1 VTEEDARLELLKT
14 ELNAIDN
21 AIRNMDTIVFQI
33 KGWCVTAALA
43 IGGFAISTHTPAL
56 TLIGMVAVAGFY
68 LINSQFKVIQRQ
80 YITRNRALDAE
91 LKDVGIMQVLSG
103 KGSLQIVGTA
113 ILEFPKDTS
122 YWKTFRSALSKVLHE
137 ARLPS
142 TFTLYAFLLLCLI
155 VEAIVEFA

>member
-1 VTEEDARLELLKT
+1 
-14 ELNAIDN
+14 
-21 AIRNMDTIVFQI
+21 MDTIVFQI

-56 TLIGMVAVAGFY
+56 TLIGMVAVTGFY

-80 YITRNRALDAE
+80 FIRRNHALDAE

-103 KGSLQIVGTA
+103 KGSLKIVGTA
-113 ILEFPKDTS
+113 TLEFQKDTS
-122 YWKTFRSALSKVLHE
+122 YWRSFRSAFSKMTHE
-137 ARLPS
+137 ARMPS

-155 VEAIVEFA
+155 VEAIIEFL